1 MPKLVPKSKPVDVDD
16 KKTGTGDKTTPQLP
30 NDTSFQT
37 NSSSNNKKIKFDNS
51 KSKAD
56 ISKLKKKITDEKKE
70 TLNKLKEFN
79 DKISQR
85 KEEILKLTNENNVLL
100 KELNRNKNEVDD
112 KVKYKRV
119 YKYKDDQIEKE
130 ANQINK
136 DIEIFEKELKNTKKM
151 TLLGYAKEKEYLEKF
166 LNQNDENVLNQ
177 MKEEVNYHKE
187 ILEINKNK
195 YNELK
200 KNTATHNSCKN
211 KIKQLKQRLI
221 DLQNQLNYENK
232 FSDKIKL
239 ELSKDDEEDN
249 DMYLEE
255 ESIDERFQKRNK
267 YRNKKNIETKLMKR
281 GLSNPILNNRKLR
294 IPDSEKFQDAK
305 EVQKSRQL
313 YKKILPIWEELEKV
327 NEKYIKSMN
336 EKSSKYTYLEEN
348 PLPNCLFTNNEIKVL
363 CKLIPEENLEN
374 FSERFFKLERER
386 QEMEDLYYSNQDKKK
401 ELEENKTKIDHSA
414 LKMKELNKAAILIK
428 GELTKIKK
436 LIKDRKQVLK
446 MQGTKLKEVNY
457 LYNIKNREN
466 IQLKQHL
473 SFLNEKI
480 KNGELVIQQQFKE
493 EEEKKNIN
501 NNYEESENDDLEKVK
516 KEENEE
522 NEEDEGEEND
532 NENNNKNDNENNNE
546 NESQKSNNDNGI
558 ENYNDNDNENGTEI
572 HNEDNDNNDN
582 NEKSENNENIDENN
596 NNHNNDDEEEDD
608 EQ

>member
-100 KELNRNKNEVDD
+100 KELNRIKNEVDD

-255 ESIDERFQKRNK
+255 ESIDERFQKRNR
-267 YRNKKNIETKLMKR
+267 YKNRRYEESKLMKR
-281 GLSNPILNNRKLR
+281 GLSNPGFNNRKLK
-294 IPDSEKFQDAK
+294 IPPPEKFQDAK
-305 EVQKSRQL
+305 EVQKSRKL
-313 YKKILPIWEELEKV
+313 NKTILPIWEELEKV
-327 NEKYIKSMN
+327 NERYIKSMN
-336 EKSSKYTYLEEN
+336 EKSTVDLFKGEEN
-348 PLPNCLFTNNEIKVL
+348 PLPNCLFTNNEKKVL

-414 LKMKELNKAAILIK
+414 LKMKELNQTAILIK
-428 GELTKIKK
+428 GELTKLNKM
-436 LIKDRKQVLK
+436 IKDRKQALK
-446 MQGTKLKEVNY
+446 IQSTKLKEVNY

-473 SFLNEKI
+473 SLLNEKI
-480 KNGELVIQQQFKE
+480 QNGELVIQEQYKE
-493 EEEKKNIN
+493 EEEKKKKNKTKKEEN
-501 NNYEESENDDLEKVK
+501 DNEYEESEKEE

-522 NEEDEGEEND
+522 NENEENEGEENNNDD
-532 NENNNKNDNENNNE
+532 NNEIESKNSLKSDNNE
-546 NESQKSNNDNGI
+546 NEKGY
-558 ENYNDNDNENGTEI
+558 ENE
-572 HNEDNDNNDN
+572 NNDN
-582 NEKSENNENIDENN
+582 NNDEGNNSNN
-596 NNHNNDDEEEDD
+596 NNNNNVENDED